1 MNRGSIGK
9 DDVEIVDQTAHVE
22 HILKPSLVTQI
33 GDFRVVGLTPE
44 DADFYNNYP
53 EDKRKRVFHKVD
65 KRLIPMLAVL
75 YLICHIDRANIGN
88 AKIEGMVQDLKM
100 TGLQYNTVLS
110 IFFIPYVVLEVPSNI
125 LLKRFKRP
133 SVYLGLLVS
142 AWGIVMTCTGLV
154 QNFAGLM
161 TTRVLLGAL
170 EAGFF
175 PGAIYL
181 CSYWYMPRE
190 LALRISYF
198 YCASALSGAFSGLL
212 AAAIAK
218 MDGIAGLEGW
228 RWIFI
233 LEGLASVVLG
243 VACFFLLIDTPALAK
258 RWLSPEEIR
267 YLELSM
273 FVKQGGT
280 STGESGFKWR
290 DLKVVLM
297 NWRIYVQAYLLFCQS
312 ALSYGTKFTL
322 PTITKAMGFSSTN
335 AQLTSAPP
343 YIAGAISA
351 IVFAR
356 LSDRFYWR
364 MPFVCIPMVFVVVA
378 YSIILSL
385 NGALE
390 AKKGVAYFAVVL
402 SVIGIYPIQPGA
414 ASWNANNIAPASR
427 RAMGIALV
435 NCVGNVGGILGS
447 FMYIEKESPKYTTG
461 FGLSL
466 ALGGVGFLVALF
478 LEWTY
483 KMGNAKKA
491 RIADD
496 ARVNYTEEELFDMGD
511 KSPLFNQRKPLRQ
524 VPSYIKRFRAD
535 FSLLSWFLPF
545 SFYFP
550 VSHISNFFNLPLLV
564 GINSLKEKHTT
575 ATMTTDAST
584 TPSES
589 QLTGP
594 GPTSPFY
601 GMYGHYWKSN
611 RDVPPTKWLQESK
624 KLCACDAHQA
634 SQWPMEHALITIPRC
649 AYKCPYC
656 PKFDTLDSTE
666 PQVVKLRAH
675 IKRKSYE
682 FLGFAVTPARVTKAR
697 VPKP

>member
-9 DDVEIVDQTAHVE
+9 NDVEIVDETSHVE
-22 HILKPSLVTQI
+22 NIPKPSLVTQV
-33 GDFRVVGLTPE
+33 GDFRVVGLTPD

-53 EDKRKRVFHKVD
+53 EEKRKKVFRKVD
-65 KRLIPMLAVL
+65 TRLIPMLAVL

-88 AKIEGMVQDLKM
+88 AKIEGMVEDLNM

-110 IFFIPYVVLEVPSNI
+110 IFFIPYVLFEVPSNI
-125 LLKRFKRP
+125 VLKRFKRP

-142 AWGIVMTCTGLV
+142 TWGIVMTCTGLV

-161 TTRVLLGAL
+161 ATRVLLGIF

-233 LEGLASVVLG
+233 LEGIASVVLG
-243 VACFFLLIDTPALAK
+243 VACFFFLIDTPALSK
-258 RWLSPEEIR
+258 RWLSPDEIR

-273 FVKQGGT
+273 FIKQGGT
-280 STGESGFKWR
+280 STGETGFKWR
-290 DLKVVLM
+290 DLKIVLL
-297 NWRIYVQAYLLFCQS
+297 NWRIYVLSYFLFCQS

-322 PTITKAMGFSSTN
+322 PTITKSMGFSSTN

-351 IVFAR
+351 ILFAR

-364 MPFVCIPMVFVVVA
+364 MPFVCIPMIIVVIA
-378 YSIILSL
+378 YSIIISL
-385 NGALE
+385 NGELE
-390 AKKGVAYFAVVL
+390 ARKGVAYFAVVL

-435 NCVGNVGGILGS
+435 NCVGNIGGILGS
-447 FMYIEKESPKYTTG
+447 FMYMEKESPKYTTG

-466 ALGGVGFLVALF
+466 ALGGVGFFVALF

-496 ARVNYTEEELFDMGD
+496 ARVNYTEDELFDMGD
-511 KSPLFNQRKPLRQ
+511 KSPLFKYVL
-524 VPSYIKRFRAD
+524 
-535 FSLLSWFLPF
+535 
-545 SFYFP
+545 
-550 VSHISNFFNLPLLV
+550 
-564 GINSLKEKHTT
+564 
-575 ATMTTDAST
+575 
-584 TPSES
+584 
-589 QLTGP
+589 
-594 GPTSPFY
+594 
-601 GMYGHYWKSN
+601 
-611 RDVPPTKWLQESK
+611 
-624 KLCACDAHQA
+624 
-634 SQWPMEHALITIPRC
+634 
-649 AYKCPYC
+649 
-656 PKFDTLDSTE
+656 
-666 PQVVKLRAH
+666 
-675 IKRKSYE
+675 
-682 FLGFAVTPARVTKAR
+682 
-697 VPKP
+697 

>member
-1 MNRGSIGK
+1 MNRGPIGK
-9 DDVEIVDQTAHVE
+9 NDVEIVDETSHVE
-22 HILKPSLVTQI
+22 NIPKPSLVTQV
-33 GDFRVVGLTPE
+33 GDFRVVGLTPD

-53 EDKRKRVFHKVD
+53 EDERKKVFRKVD
-65 KRLIPMLAVL
+65 RRLIPMLAVL

-88 AKIEGMVQDLKM
+88 AKIEGMVEDLNM

-110 IFFIPYVVLEVPSNI
+110 IFFIPYVLFEVPSNI
-125 LLKRFKRP
+125 VLKRFKRP

-142 AWGIVMTCTGLV
+142 TWGIVMTCTGLV

-161 TTRVLLGAL
+161 ATRVLLGIF

-181 CSYWYMPRE
+181 CSYWYMPRA

-212 AAAIAK
+212 AAAIAE

-233 LEGLASVVLG
+233 LEGIASVVLG
-243 VACFFLLIDTPALAK
+243 VACFFLLIDTPALSK
-258 RWLSPEEIR
+258 RWLSPDEIR

-273 FVKQGGT
+273 FIKQGGT

-290 DLKVVLM
+290 DLKIVLL
-297 NWRIYVQAYLLFCQS
+297 NWRIYVLSYFLFCQS

-322 PTITKAMGFSSTN
+322 PTITKSMGFSSTN

-351 IVFAR
+351 ILFAR

-364 MPFVCIPMVFVVVA
+364 MPFVCIPMIIVVVA
-378 YSIILSL
+378 YSIIMSL
-385 NGALE
+385 NGELE
-390 AKKGVAYFAVVL
+390 ARKGVAYFAVVL

-435 NCVGNVGGILGS
+435 NCVGNIGGILGS

-466 ALGGVGFLVALF
+466 ALGGVGFFVALF

-483 KMGNAKKA
+483 KVGNARKE

-496 ARVNYTEEELFDMGD
+496 ARVNYTEDELFDMGD
-511 KSPLFNQRKPLRQ
+511 KSPLFKYVL
-524 VPSYIKRFRAD
+524 
-535 FSLLSWFLPF
+535 
-545 SFYFP
+545 
-550 VSHISNFFNLPLLV
+550 
-564 GINSLKEKHTT
+564 
-575 ATMTTDAST
+575 
-584 TPSES
+584 
-589 QLTGP
+589 
-594 GPTSPFY
+594 
-601 GMYGHYWKSN
+601 
-611 RDVPPTKWLQESK
+611 
-624 KLCACDAHQA
+624 
-634 SQWPMEHALITIPRC
+634 
-649 AYKCPYC
+649 
-656 PKFDTLDSTE
+656 
-666 PQVVKLRAH
+666 
-675 IKRKSYE
+675 
-682 FLGFAVTPARVTKAR
+682 
-697 VPKP
+697 